1 MAYRDRLSVSE
12 DANKSKEN
20 KLRKSLT
27 AIAAL
32 LAAVGIPS
40 AADAAS
46 SVSVYGL
53 IDSYV
58 SVNNDSGTVSSGL
71 HSGGSSGNYFG
82 FKGEKD
88 LGVLGGAQAV
98 FKLESGFLSDDG
110 TYAQSFAGN
119 TSRLFHREAWVGLRS
134 PMFGQISFGRQY
146 SPHFLLSPMTD
157 ANALS
162 LGTAGSPFFYPGAGN
177 AMGGSDPT
185 QDDLVR
191 ANNSI
196 FWASP
201 NLGGVTVMAYAA
213 LGENTRSDG
222 TKSSTQGNIYNLGV
236 NYGKGPLF
244 VMGSVLYQNLGN
256 SALGFRRG

>member
-82 FKGEKD
+82 FKGEED

-98 FKLESGFLSDDG
+98 F
-110 TYAQSFAGN
+110 
-119 TSRLFHREAWVGLRS
+119 R
-134 PMFGQISFGRQY
+134 
-146 SPHFLLSPMTD
+146 
-157 ANALS
+157 
-162 LGTAGSPFFYPGAGN
+162 
-177 AMGGSDPT
+177 
-185 QDDLVR
+185 
-191 ANNSI
+191 
-196 FWASP
+196 
-201 NLGGVTVMAYAA
+201 
-213 LGENTRSDG
+213 
-222 TKSSTQGNIYNLGV
+222 
-236 NYGKGPLF
+236 
-244 VMGSVLYQNLGN
+244 
-256 SALGFRRG
+256 

>member
-82 FKGEKD
+82 FKGEED

-119 TSRLFHREAWVGLRS
+119 TSRLFHREAWSGSGAPCSAR
-134 PMFGQISFGRQY
+134 
-146 SPHFLLSPMTD
+146 FLLAASILLT
-157 ANALS
+157 
-162 LGTAGSPFFYPGAGN
+162 FFSG
-177 AMGGSDPT
+177 
-185 QDDLVR
+185 R
-191 ANNSI
+191 
-196 FWASP
+196 
-201 NLGGVTVMAYAA
+201 
-213 LGENTRSDG
+213 
-222 TKSSTQGNIYNLGV
+222 
-236 NYGKGPLF
+236 
-244 VMGSVLYQNLGN
+244 
-256 SALGFRRG
+256 

>member
-1 MAYRDRLSVSE
+1 M
-12 DANKSKEN
+12 
-20 KLRKSLT
+20 RKSLT

-146 SPHFLLSPMTD
+146 SPHFLLWADDRRERSVTRDRRVP
-157 ANALS
+157 L
-162 LGTAGSPFFYPGAGN
+162 LLPGSGERY
-177 AMGGSDPT
+177 
-185 QDDLVR
+185 
-191 ANNSI
+191 
-196 FWASP
+196 
-201 NLGGVTVMAYAA
+201 GGV
-213 LGENTRSDG
+213 
-222 TKSSTQGNIYNLGV
+222 
-236 NYGKGPLF
+236 
-244 VMGSVLYQNLGN
+244 
-256 SALGFRRG
+256 